1 MFGFTLGIVA
11 TFFWSLVNV
20 IDKYLVEKFCKGGSI
35 GSLLILSSFFPVLLV
50 PLSLFLSE
58 HPTDFLYFSL
68 PQIAILIFSGC
79 LTTIWMYFY
88 FSALHDDDVSVVA
101 PLFQLTP
108 VFALILGIFA
118 LHEIP
123 TTLQLSCAGLI
134 LIGSLILSY
143 EQATGTIKFKLVA
156 YLAIASLIIAT
167 MNVIFKYVALDESFW
182 SSILWHSI
190 GTTLAGTTL
199 YVTSREYRDSFKMF
213 VKENLGFGITLNGLN
228 ETFVLIGD
236 TIFAYALLLAPVALI
251 QSTQAYQP
259 IFVLLIGIGV
269 AKFKPEWLGEE
280 STDSRIM
287 LQKVVGIVF
296 VVLGSALIYF
306 YT

>member
-1 MFGFTLGIVA
+1 MLGFTLGIVA

-35 GSLLILSSFFPVLLV
+35 GSLLILSSFFPALLV
-50 PLSLFLSE
+50 PLSLFFSE
-58 HPTDFLYFSL
+58 HPTDFLNFSL

-79 LTTIWMYFY
+79 LTTVWMYFY

-108 VFALILGIFA
+108 VFALILGIFV
-118 LHEIP
+118 LGELP
-123 TTLQLSCAGLI
+123 TTLQISCAGLI
-134 LIGSLILSY
+134 LVGSLILSY
-143 EQATGTIKFKLVA
+143 EQATGTIKLKLVA
-156 YLAIASLIIAT
+156 YLATASLIIAT

-190 GTTLAGTTL
+190 GTTLAGITL
-199 YVTSREYRDSFKMF
+199 YCSNFEYRNAFKTF
-213 VKENLGFGITLNGLN
+213 VKDNLGFGITLNALN
-228 ETFVLIGD
+228 ESFVLIGD

-269 AKFKPEWLGEE
+269 AKFKPKWVEE
-280 STDSRIM
+280 STDSKIVI
-287 LQKVVGIVF
+287 QKVIGILF
-296 VVLGSALIYF
+296 VVLGSTFVYF
-306 YT
+306 YM

>member
-1 MFGFTLGIVA
+1 MLGFTLGIVA

-58 HPTDFLYFSL
+58 HPTDFLNFSPL
-68 PQIAILIFSGC
+68 QIAILIFSGC
-79 LTTIWMYFY
+79 LTTTWMYFY
-88 FSALHDDDVSVVA
+88 FSALHDDDVSIVA

-108 VFALILGIFA
+108 VFALIIGFFVLGELPKYIEIF
-118 LHEIP
+118 
-123 TTLQLSCAGLI
+123 CAGLI

-143 EQATGTIKFKLVA
+143 EQATGKIKMKLIA
-156 YLAIASLIIAT
+156 YLGIASAIIAT
-167 MNVIFKYVALDESFW
+167 MNVLFKYVALDESFW

-190 GTTLAGTTL
+190 GTTCAGLTL
-199 YVTSREYRDSFKMF
+199 YVFNAEYRSGFKTF
-213 VKENLGFGITLNGLN
+213 VTENLGFGITLNALN
-228 ETFVLIGD
+228 ESFVLIGD

-259 IFVLLIGIGV
+259 IFVLLIGVVV
-269 AKFKPEWLGEE
+269 AKFKPEWIGEE
-280 STDSRIM
+280 STDTKIVF
-287 LQKVVGIVF
+287 QKVMGILF
-296 VVLGSALIYF
+296 VVLGSVLVIVI
-306 YT
+306 

>member
-1 MFGFTLGIVA
+1 MLGFTLGIVA

-58 HPTDFLYFSL
+58 HPTDFLNFSI

-79 LTTIWMYFY
+79 LTTVWMYFY

-108 VFALILGIFA
+108 VFALILGIFI
-118 LHEIP
+118 LNELPGNTQIF
-123 TTLQLSCAGLI
+123 CAGLI

-143 EQATGTIKFKLVA
+143 EQSTGTIKLKLIA
-156 YLAIASLIIAT
+156 YLGIASLIIAT
-167 MNVIFKYVALDESFW
+167 MNVLFKFVALDESFW

-190 GTTLAGTTL
+190 GTTFAGTLL
-199 YVTSREYRDSFKMF
+199 YISNSEYRNAFKTF
-213 VKENLGFGITLNGLN
+213 VKDNLGFGITLNGLN

-259 IFVLLIGIGV
+259 IFVLLIGISV

-280 STDSRIM
+280 STDSKIM
-287 LQKVVGIVF
+287 LQKVIGILF
-296 VVLGSALIYF
+296 VVLGSTFVYF
-306 YT
+306 YM